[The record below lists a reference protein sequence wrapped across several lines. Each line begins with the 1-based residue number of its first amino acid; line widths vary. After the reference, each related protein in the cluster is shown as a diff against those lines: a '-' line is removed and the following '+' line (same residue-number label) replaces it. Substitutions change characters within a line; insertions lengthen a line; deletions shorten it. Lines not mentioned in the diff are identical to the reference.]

1 MPGKCHYNA
10 PGASHPPIMAAKHRD
25 RLLTRERILVI
36 VLVAAS
42 VLVGWLCWMIVQP
55 FVPAL
60 TWAVVLAVIAHPL
73 HERLLARMPKW
84 PNAAATLA
92 LVCVTVVIAV
102 PAAFLAREVGR
113 EAIASADAIH
123 KLTDGERWKH
133 ALDNFPRLAPL
144 RDFIAERVDFG
155 DAGAKSDVAGN
166 VKSAIANA
174 SEFAI
179 ALLVTFFLLFF
190 FLRDKDRILET
201 VQSLLPLARAE
212 STQVARKVREMIGAV
227 VYGTL
232 VVAVVQGTLGG
243 LIFWWLGLPAP
254 LLWGVVMALVAVL
267 PIFGAAL
274 VWVPAAAYLL
284 IEGHWEKA
292 LVLALW
298 GSVVIG
304 LIDNLLYPLLMK
316 NRLAMHTVPV
326 FIAAMGGLFAFGA
339 TGIVLGPLV
348 LAVAIALLDVW
359 RRRMRLH
366 EIEMGVN
373 DDSDR

>member
-1 MPGKCHYNA
+1 
-10 PGASHPPIMAAKHRD
+10 MAARNRD
-25 RLLTRERILVI
+25 QWLTRERVLVI

-42 VLVGWLCWMIVQP
+42 VLVGWLCWMMVKP

-73 HERLLARMPKW
+73 HQRLLARMPRW
-84 PNAAATLA
+84 PNLAATLA
-92 LVCVTVVIAV
+92 LACVTVVIAV
-102 PAAFLAREVGR
+102 PAAFVVREVGN
-113 EAIASADAIH
+113 EAIASADAIR
-123 KLTDGERWKH
+123 KLLDGERWKH
-133 ALDNFPRLAPL
+133 ALDSFPRLAPL
-144 RDFIAERVDFG
+144 RDFVVERMDFD
-155 DAGAKSDVAGN
+155 DAASKGDVARN
-166 VKSAIANA
+166 VRTAVTNA

-179 ALLVTFFLLFF
+179 TLLVTFFLLFF
-190 FLRDKDRILET
+190 FLRDKDRILAT
-201 VQSLLPLARAE
+201 VQGLLPLAHVE
-212 STQVARKVREMIGAV
+212 SAQVTRRVRDMISAV

-232 VVAVVQGTLGG
+232 LVALVQGALGG

-292 LVLALW
+292 LVLAAW
-298 GSVVIG
+298 GAIVIG
-304 LIDNLLYPLLMK
+304 LVDNLLYPLLMK
-316 NRLAMHTVPV
+316 NRLSMHTVPV
-326 FIAAMGGLFAFGA
+326 FIAAVGGLFAFGA
-339 TGIVLGPLV
+339 TGIVLGPLI
-348 LAVAIALLDVW
+348 LAVALALLDVW

-366 EIEMGVN
+366 EIETGVN

>member
-1 MPGKCHYNA
+1 LGTLARKSHYNA
-10 PGASHPPIMAAKHRD
+10 RAMTARYRD
-25 RLLTRERILVI
+25 QLLTRERILVI

-42 VLVGWLCWMIVQP
+42 VLVGWLCWLLVQP

-73 HERLLARMPKW
+73 HEWLLARMPRW
-84 PNAAATLA
+84 RNTAATLA

-102 PAAFLAREVGR
+102 PAAMLAREVVS
-113 EAIASADAIH
+113 EAIASVDAIQR
-123 KLTDGERWKH
+123 LADGERWKH
-133 ALDNFPRLAPL
+133 ALDQFPRLAPL
-144 RDFIAERVDFG
+144 RDWILERVDFNDVSG
-155 DAGAKSDVAGN
+155 KSDVANN
-166 VKSAIANA
+166 VRTAIANA

-179 ALLVTFFLLFF
+179 TLLVTFFLLFF
-190 FLRDKDRILET
+190 FLRDKDYILDT
-201 VQSLLPLARAE
+201 LQSLLPLAHVE
-212 STQVARKVREMIGAV
+212 SAQVMHKVRDMISAV

-232 VVAVVQGTLGG
+232 VVALVQGTLGG
-243 LIFWWLGLPAP
+243 LMFWWLGLPAP
-254 LLWGVVMALVAVL
+254 LLWGAVMALVAVL
-267 PIFGAAL
+267 PILGAAI
-274 VWVPAAAYLL
+274 VWIPAAAYLL

-292 LVLALW
+292 IALALW

-326 FIAAMGGLFAFGA
+326 FIAAMGGIFAFGA
-339 TGIVLGPLV
+339 TGIVLGPLI